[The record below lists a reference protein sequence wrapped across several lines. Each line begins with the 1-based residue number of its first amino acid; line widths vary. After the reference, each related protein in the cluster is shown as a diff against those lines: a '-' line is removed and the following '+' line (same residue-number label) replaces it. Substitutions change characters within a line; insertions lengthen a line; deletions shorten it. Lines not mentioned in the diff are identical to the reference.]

1 LVSLGLDS
9 AEFKSGLSN
18 AEKEFRRSTKRME
31 AIGRGMAN
39 VGKSLT
45 LAVTAPIVALGVTSI
60 KAAIESNQAIK
71 SVEATLASMGAQAG
85 FTAKQLEEV
94 ASGIMRK
101 SLYDDDEV
109 LRQVTNTM
117 LTFGKVTG
125 QTFLRAQQAAV
136 DLSAKFGK
144 DLLSSTI
151 MVGKAL
157 QDPVKGL
164 TALSR
169 AGISFSPAQAKVI
182 KSLVATG
189 QAAKAQKLI
198 LKELERQVTGS
209 AQAMRDADP
218 LAAMRLS
225 FGEFQEEIGK
235 KLLPLLPRVTDAITK
250 VLDAFGKLSPGMQE
264 TVIIVAGLAAAF
276 GPLLIVM
283 GSVTSAIAPMVM
295 GIKSIVAVSIAAGVQ
310 TGSLAVSLGVLRA
323 AFVPLLA
330 AVLPYVAAL
339 GALVAIYYLVKS
351 RNFEAAKATETY
363 AKAATAAAAS
373 SEQAS
378 QMAAGLAT
386 ATGKVRAEALAAAKA
401 MREKAKQD
409 LAAAKAAAINAG
421 AQLALAQAYNAK
433 MKAGGQGFAERGL
446 SSTLPGAGAAQAEA
460 IAAADVAAG
469 QRTIDSLT
477 RTLRT
482 LDQAINSNAPS
493 AVSDIAAPDTE
504 TARTKKPKEDRTA
517 EIQARFE
524 EQLIANE
531 IEALQIQESLV
542 RGLDERVDIQRDI
555 LEKERTLRLAQIQND
570 EDYTTEQ
577 KAALTAQIEGLYG
590 VAVQIDEQGNIIA
603 TGNRSLL
610 AQQIEFE
617 RQLELERSAADLAQ
631 VAFDSQ
637 REQLSL
643 AGDMADTQAER
654 KRIALDI
661 LKLEQDYR
669 RNQLEM
675 IVASGTALDA
685 EKARAQAILDSL
697 GAIEAGERAS
707 VGRSNETELERFL
720 RSYNKSPEQI
730 GEERLG
736 IGLDGIDKLVDGLS
750 RIPAT
755 VDSVKDAFKAMRDVF
770 QSVIQDML
778 AALIRLQIQKAI
790 AGLIGSALGGA
801 GGAPTNLLE
810 GIPGYAGGTGFHPGG
825 LAIVGE
831 EGPEIAKFP
840 RGTQIFS
847 NNELQGMG
855 GNQTVFNVNVS
866 GAMSDRDARRT
877 GHQIASAASQRM
889 AQARRAGV
897 AG

>member
-1 LVSLGLDS
+1 
-9 AEFKSGLSN
+9 
-18 AEKEFRRSTKRME
+18 
-31 AIGRGMAN
+31 
-39 VGKSLT
+39 
-45 LAVTAPIVALGVTSI
+45 
-60 KAAIESNQAIK
+60 
-71 SVEATLASMGAQAG
+71 
-85 FTAKQLEEV
+85 
-94 ASGIMRK
+94 
-101 SLYDDDEV
+101 
-109 LRQVTNTM
+109 
-117 LTFGKVTG
+117 
-125 QTFLRAQQAAV
+125 
-136 DLSAKFGK
+136 
-144 DLLSSTI
+144 
-151 MVGKAL
+151 
-157 QDPVKGL
+157 
-164 TALSR
+164 
-169 AGISFSPAQAKVI
+169 
-182 KSLVATG
+182 
-189 QAAKAQKLI
+189 
-198 LKELERQVTGS
+198 
-209 AQAMRDADP
+209 
-218 LAAMRLS
+218 
-225 FGEFQEEIGK
+225 
-235 KLLPLLPRVTDAITK
+235 
-250 VLDAFGKLSPGMQE
+250 
-264 TVIIVAGLAAAF
+264 
-276 GPLLIVM
+276 
-283 GSVTSAIAPMVM
+283 
-295 GIKSIVAVSIAAGVQ
+295 
-310 TGSLAVSLGVLRA
+310 
-323 AFVPLLA
+323 
-330 AVLPYVAAL
+330 
-339 GALVAIYYLVKS
+339 
-351 RNFEAAKATETY
+351 
-363 AKAATAAAAS
+363 
-373 SEQAS
+373 
-378 QMAAGLAT
+378 
-386 ATGKVRAEALAAAKA
+386 